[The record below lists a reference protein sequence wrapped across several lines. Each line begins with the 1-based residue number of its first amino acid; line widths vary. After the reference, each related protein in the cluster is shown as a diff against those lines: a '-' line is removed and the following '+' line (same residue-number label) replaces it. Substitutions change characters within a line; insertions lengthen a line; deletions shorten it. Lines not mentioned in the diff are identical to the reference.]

1 MVSIINSFNM
11 LGTID
16 ILYLLKHSKSI
27 FILDKIIKNRRIKK
41 EQLNLVMKQIIG
53 TGEWIQINM
62 TKLLIDKDYNLRKKN

>member
-1 MVSIINSFNM
+1 M